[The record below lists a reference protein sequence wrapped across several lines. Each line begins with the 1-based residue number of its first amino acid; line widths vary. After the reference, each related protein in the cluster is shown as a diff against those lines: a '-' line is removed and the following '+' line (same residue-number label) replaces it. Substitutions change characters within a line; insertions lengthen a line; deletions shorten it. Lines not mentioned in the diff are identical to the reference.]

1 MVDEYERSLTIEI
14 WGTNLDGTYIKLTKD
29 TYSYNNDRY
38 PWIMEGYGVQMH
50 RLVFDANG
58 MQIDQID
65 EIYDV
70 YHTHE
75 ATEQIKAL
83 DAQAAAAGSSDGGLT
98 LG

>member
-1 MVDEYERSLTIEI
+1 M
-14 WGTNLDGTYIKLTKD
+14 GTNLDGTYIQLTKD
-29 TYSYNNDRY
+29 TYSYNNEKY

-83 DAQAAAAGSSDGGLT
+83 DAQAAAEAAANGAATPG
-98 LG
+98 